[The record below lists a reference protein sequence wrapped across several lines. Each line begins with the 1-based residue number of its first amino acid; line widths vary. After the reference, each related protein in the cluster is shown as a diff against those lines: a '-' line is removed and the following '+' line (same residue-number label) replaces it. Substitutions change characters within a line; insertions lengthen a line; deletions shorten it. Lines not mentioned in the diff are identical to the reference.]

1 MQNANSFEDRIATV
15 SFPPRHSAAA
25 VGPAP
30 RGLFTRLARDAAGN
44 TLAIVAASIAPIL
57 AMVGGGVDMGRSY
70 LAESRLQQACDAGV
84 LAARKKLGSAAVVT
98 GQVPNDV
105 SEIGFLR
112 AASTPASHACC
123 RRLSAR

>member
-1 MQNANSFEDRIATV
+1 MKNANSREDRIATV
-15 SFPPRHSAAA
+15 PVPPHHFT
-25 VGPAP
+25 PAP
-30 RGLFTRLARDAAGN
+30 RGLVARLARDAAGN

-57 AMVGGGVDMGRSY
+57 AMDGGGIDMGRSY

-84 LAARKKLGSAAVVT
+84 LAARKKLDSPTSATASGTSPVT
-98 GQVPNDV
+98 TAAEP
-105 SEIGFLR
+105 SFLR